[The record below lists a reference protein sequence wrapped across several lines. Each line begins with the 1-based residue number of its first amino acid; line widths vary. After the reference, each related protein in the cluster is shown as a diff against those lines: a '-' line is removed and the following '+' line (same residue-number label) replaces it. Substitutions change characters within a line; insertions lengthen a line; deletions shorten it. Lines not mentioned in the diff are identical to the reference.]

1 MLNYL
6 PLKKNSDVILV
17 YLHTSPQHCT
27 FISIQI
33 QPQFVCHNCFYI
45 EPNLICYQCILFSSC
60 SMKRILLSAL
70 LVKIVVFPLEKT
82 RKKHKRWFERWLE
95 DRAQIQYFSW
105 KCAGT
110 KAVDS
115 WHTLNWH
122 VLESFSFKKKKIL
135 LHQPNITFTV
145 SHSTTKNSQ
154 FIFIYFKSTNS
165 AMVKY
170 S

>member
-6 PLKKNSDVILV
+6 PLKKNSDFILV
-17 YLHTSPQHCT
+17 YLHSSPHHCT

-33 QPQFVCHNCFYI
+33 QPQFGCHNCFYI

-60 SMKRILLSAL
+60 SMKRIVLSAI

-122 VLESFSFKKKKIL
+122 VLESFSFKRKEKKTCCFINQTSL
-135 LHQPNITFTV
+135 